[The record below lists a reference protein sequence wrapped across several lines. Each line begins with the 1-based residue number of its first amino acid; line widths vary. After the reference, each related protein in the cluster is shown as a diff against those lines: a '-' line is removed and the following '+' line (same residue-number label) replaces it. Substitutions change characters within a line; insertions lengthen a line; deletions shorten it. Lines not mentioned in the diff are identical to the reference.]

1 MISQLVSVRDSS
13 TGAEVYFD
21 PQGVEGAVFN
31 WNGKKDYDQYIYHA
45 MLYMRSGNLISFVV
59 KDDGKKKILD
69 HIQEA
74 PK

>member
-1 MISQLVSVRDSS
+1 MNSKLIYVKDS
-13 TGAEVYFD
+13 GKGNEVYFD

-31 WNGKKDYDQYIYHA
+31 WNGKK
-45 MLYMRSGNLISFVV
+45 
-59 KDDGKKKILD
+59 KILE